1 MRNTEYL
8 YAKPSGAWLE
18 VLNQYRKRYTNKN
31 TTSAYRRVIKRDFY
45 NFKSEFKEEYIDWCW
60 GYVALGKFG
69 M

>member
-8 YAKPSGAWLE
+8 YTKPSGAWLE

-31 TTSAYRRVIKRDFY
+31 TTSAYRRVIKKDFY